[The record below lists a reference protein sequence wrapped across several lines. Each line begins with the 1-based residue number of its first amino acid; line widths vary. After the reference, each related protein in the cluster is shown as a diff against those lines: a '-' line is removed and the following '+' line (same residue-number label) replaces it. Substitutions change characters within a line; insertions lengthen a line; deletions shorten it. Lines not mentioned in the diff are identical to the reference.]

1 MSSSTARAATA
12 TETKIGALIRARR
25 RQLGLT
31 LQQLGDKSNL
41 SVGYL
46 SQVERDHATPTL
58 GSLAGIAKAL
68 GVGLDY
74 FVAQPRAQDALTRS
88 DARPHFSISGSSVSY
103 ERLGAEFP
111 GNQLSSFIL
120 TVPPGYASETVSHE
134 GEELIYILEGSITQ
148 FLDGQAMVM
157 TAGDSLHYRGNTPHA
172 WSNPNDMPA
181 KILWTGTL
189 TIFNGGD
196 EQTSRFE
203 LVSPDKSAAVKAP
216 ARAKNK
222 NRP

>member
-1 MSSSTARAATA
+1 LSSLLARAAA
-12 TETKIGALIRARR
+12 EAETRVGALIRARR
-25 RQLGLT
+25 RQLGFT
-31 LQQLGDKSNL
+31 LQQLGDASNL

-58 GSLAGIAKAL
+58 GSLAGIARAL

-88 DARPHFSISGSSVSY
+88 ETRPHFSISGSSVSY

-120 TVPPGYASETVSHE
+120 TVPPGYSSETVSHE

-148 FLDGQAMVM
+148 YLDGQAMIM
-157 TAGDSLHYRGNTPHA
+157 KAGDSLHYRGNTPHA
-172 WSNPNDMPA
+172 WSNPNEIPA

-189 TIFNGGD
+189 TIFNAGD
-196 EQTSRFE
+196 ETTSRIE
-203 LVSPDKSAAVKAP
+203 LVSPDKSAAKP
-216 ARAKNK
+216 TSRAKNK
-222 NRP
+222 KT